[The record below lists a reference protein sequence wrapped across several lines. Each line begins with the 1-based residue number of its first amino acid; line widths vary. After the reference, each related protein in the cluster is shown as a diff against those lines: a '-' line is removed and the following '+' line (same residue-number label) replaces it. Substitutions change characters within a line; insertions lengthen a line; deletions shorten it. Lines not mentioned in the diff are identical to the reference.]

1 MKTTKAEKEQYY
13 IIDKGKK
20 CTGPFTIKELKNKK
34 LDPTTP
40 LLKTGQINWQY
51 AANVKQLNKKP
62 ISLLLGDIALFFF
75 TGIVT
80 LLILIFISRH

>member
-1 MKTTKAEKEQYY
+1 MKTAEAKNEEYY
-13 IIDKGKK
+13 ILDKGAKRL
-20 CTGPFTIKELKNKK
+20 GPFTIKELKNKK
-34 LDPTTP
+34 LESTTP
-40 LLKTGQINWQY
+40 LLKKGQNNWQY